1 MVIGNGFRK
10 GSVGLIEGFHRF
22 STVRRVFSDNKDLS
36 GYYATHDSLIREEV
50 SNNKEQTIIL
60 LICRS
65 HLAYLLKDL
74 APLIH

>member
-10 GSVGLIEGFHRF
+10 GSVEWIEGFHHF
-22 STVRRVFSDNKDLS
+22 STVRRVFSDNKGLS
-36 GYYATHDSLIREEV
+36 AYYAIHDSLIREEV

-74 APLIH
+74 APLIQ